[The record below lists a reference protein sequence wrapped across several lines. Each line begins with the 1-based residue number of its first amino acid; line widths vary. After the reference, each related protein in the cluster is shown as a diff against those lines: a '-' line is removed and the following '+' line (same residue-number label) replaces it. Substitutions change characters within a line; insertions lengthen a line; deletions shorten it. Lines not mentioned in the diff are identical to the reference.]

1 MSRENVEIVR
11 RAYEAFNRGSLD
23 AVTAMVDP
31 EIEFVPPPGLGE
43 SGQRGVES
51 VLAMAR
57 QWIETFDD
65 FRVDAERFIDPGGDC
80 VVAFVRDR
88 GRVKG
93 TDVEIH
99 NQFIHVWTLRGG
111 KLVRWEGY
119 TDETE
124 ALEAAGLSE

>member
-1 MSRENVEIVR
+1 MSRENVEIIR

-31 EIEFVPPPGLGE
+31 EIEFVPPDSPRL
-43 SGQRGVES
+43 RGVES

-65 FRVDAERFIDPGGDC
+65 FRVDAERFVDPGGDC

-99 NQFIHVWTLRGG
+99 NQFIHV
-111 KLVRWEGY
+111 
-119 TDETE
+119 
-124 ALEAAGLSE
+124 